1 MKVADVDMGHF
12 IENKE
17 GKKEA
22 TVTGENH
29 DFHQR
34 EEEDGIRQCDM
45 EEKYNEV
52 DNMDL
57 GTQWGGNNEATDMNE
72 KDEEYEDIDHESSTV
87 SDKALLQL
95 FIETQKLT
103 IDEDGDWLNMM
114 WHMAQKE
121 NGCHH
126 NPSGDIR
133 ISDNVED
140 EWRLPLFMEQEAD
153 HLGWM
158 EDDLEEEWERKY
170 RSPNSYH
177 DSSPSST
184 EDHRRLQEDLMA
196 EWLQIEA
203 ELEAS
208 DIVQPARSSMGIH
221 ESIDMKA
228 EVAMAEWQLVEGSEE
243 AEWRLD
249 DMISHLSTDVI
260 FGDHQ
265 RDDSIREIRCIVTNA
280 KDEIRRIAAT
290 AQEKLHK
297 LKAGLYRSLDEK
309 TCLTEYADSE
319 PSRDHG
325 DSSPQVNGEDN
336 TDSPMDGLTL
346 HLELSFDIDDQEF
359 RSRSTSWHSGTTI

>member
-114 WHMAQKE
+114 WHMAAITTQQE
-121 NGCHH
+121 
-126 NPSGDIR
+126 
-133 ISDNVED
+133 ISE
-140 EWRLPLFMEQEAD
+140 
-153 HLGWM
+153 
-158 EDDLEEEWERKY
+158 
-170 RSPNSYH
+170 
-177 DSSPSST
+177 
-184 EDHRRLQEDLMA
+184 
-196 EWLQIEA
+196 
-203 ELEAS
+203 
-208 DIVQPARSSMGIH
+208 
-221 ESIDMKA
+221 
-228 EVAMAEWQLVEGSEE
+228 
-243 AEWRLD
+243 
-249 DMISHLSTDVI
+249 
-260 FGDHQ
+260 
-265 RDDSIREIRCIVTNA
+265 
-280 KDEIRRIAAT
+280 
-290 AQEKLHK
+290 
-297 LKAGLYRSLDEK
+297 
-309 TCLTEYADSE
+309 
-319 PSRDHG
+319 
-325 DSSPQVNGEDN
+325 
-336 TDSPMDGLTL
+336 
-346 HLELSFDIDDQEF
+346 
-359 RSRSTSWHSGTTI
+359 